1 MTEQPAPSQP
11 LVPWSLLLP
20 NEPLSKRLKRAFT
33 FAPEPF
39 DVENRFVTSWIVA
52 PFTLAA
58 IRMTIGSYIL
68 SSILFIIAWSCTHP
82 ATTGGCVAS
91 RRSFSYFTVLAF
103 WGQAF
108 YFIVAA
114 IHTFFH
120 ASCPGHLSLLSR
132 FRRPFGALHSF
143 FYSSVVV
150 FPLLVSMIY
159 WAMIFKGPWRGS
171 TFDSWRNVSQHAL
184 NSVFALFEMTLT
196 RTLLLPV
203 VHLLWL
209 FCIIV
214 AYLGVAFLTNA
225 DQDFF
230 VYAFLDK
237 DQVGGAG
244 LVTAYIACVAMALVV
259 LFVVAQVIIR
269 VRLWGVEDRKNV
281 LGEAVTTSTQS
292 SPEAELRAINPDNNK
307 APEKKQC
314 FPPTPLAAY

>member
-1 MTEQPAPSQP
+1 MTEQSAPTRP
-11 LVPWSLLLP
+11 LIFWSSLLP
-20 NEPLSKRLKRAFT
+20 NESTWKRFKRTFT
-33 FAPEPF
+33 LTPEPF
-39 DVENRFVTSWIVA
+39 DVENRFVTSWIFT

-68 SSILFIIAWSCTHP
+68 SSILFIIAWSCSHP

-120 ASCPGHLSLLSR
+120 AAWPGNLSLLSR

-150 FPLLVSMIY
+150 FPLLVSIIY

-184 NSVFALFEMTLT
+184 NSVFALIEMILA
-196 RTLLLPV
+196 RTSLLPV

-209 FCIIV
+209 FCILV
-214 AYLGVAFLTNA
+214 AYLGVAFVTNI

-237 DQVGGAG
+237 NKVGGPG
-244 LVTAYIACVAMALVV
+244 LVAAYIACVAMALVV
-259 LFVVAQVIIR
+259 VFIVAQVIIR
-269 VRLWGVEDRKNV
+269 VRLWAVESPKTVSD
-281 LGEAVTTSTQS
+281 EAVATSAQS
-292 SPEAELRAINPDNNK
+292 SPEMELRAVNPNNNK
-307 APEKKQC
+307 ALENI
-314 FPPTPLAAY
+314 